1 LCHFDAFLFGELAV
15 LADFIMKTFYLYGW
29 ALLIAA
35 LITLPFAVWIF
46 LL

>member
-1 LCHFDAFLFGELAV
+1 M